1 MKPIVL
7 FSFLISVSLN
17 AQNCMISLEAL
28 DVLEYK
34 YSSEQL
40 GYKGPVKHVTGIHE
54 TQNEAGE
61 FEIIHRVW
69 GDHFLID
76 RLNFNEKGNLTAMYQ
91 EDSSGDT
98 MVVIQIEYDAQQRI
112 SKVAEYEMNIWKKH
126 EPFMGPNWTSRTLQ
140 YTYKD
145 QRIHSVLAIG
155 EWQIGP
161 YGDTCQVDYIY
172 DGDLLVEKKVFN
184 IGVYKKTLL
193 NTRRYSYDQKSKAL
207 IKMDLSIDTS
217 GHSKGTYIYNYKT
230 NNAVLASKA
239 YSSSLNEEWDKEAIW
254 YYDDKG
260 NQKSYVSGDT
270 LGDYW
275 YCYKSFNYNE
285 FNDVVSEY
293 SNSEYDGRHH
303 LNTKYSYIYDD
314 KNNWTIQNKSIQYY
328 IDFDDVTDRVD
339 NYRTRRKITY
349 YKL

>member
-76 RLNFNEKGNLTAMYQ
+76 RLNFNEKGNLTTMYQ

-98 MVVIQIEYDAQQRI
+98 MVVIQIEYDAQDRI
-112 SKVAEYEMNIWKKH
+112 SKIAEHEMNIWKKH
-126 EPFMGPNWTSRTLQ
+126 EPFKGENWSSRTLE
-140 YTYKD
+140 YSYKN
-145 QRIHSVLAIG
+145 QRIQSVLVIG
-155 EWQIGP
+155 QWQIGP

-172 DGDLLVEKKVFN
+172 DGNLLTEQRVFSLRN
-184 IGVYKKTLL
+184 GKTLL
-193 NTRRYSYDQKSKAL
+193 KTRRYSYSPKNSQL
-207 IKMDLSIDTS
+207 IKVVVGIDTS
-217 GHSKGTYIYNYKT
+217 GKSTGTYQYNYGL
-230 NNAVLASKA
+230 NNSILASKVFT
-239 YSSSLNEEWDKEAIW
+239 SSLDEDWDKEGKW
-254 YYDDKG
+254 YYDSQG
-260 NQKSYVSGDT
+260 NLKSYISGDT
-270 LGDYW
+270 LADYW
-275 YCYKSFNYNE
+275 YCYKSFNHNQL
-285 FNDVVSEY
+285 NDVLSEY

>member
-28 DVLEYK
+28 DLLEYK

-76 RLNFNEKGNLTAMYQ
+76 RLNFNEKGNLTTMYQ

-98 MVVIQIEYDAQQRI
+98 MVVIQIEYDAQDRI
-112 SKVAEYEMNIWKKH
+112 SKIAEHEMNIWKKH
-126 EPFMGPNWTSRTLQ
+126 EPFKGENWSSRTLE
-140 YTYKD
+140 YSYKN
-145 QRIHSVLAIG
+145 QRIQSVLVIG
-155 EWQIGP
+155 QWQIGP

-172 DGDLLVEKKVFN
+172 DGDLLTEKRVFSLRN
-184 IGVYKKTLL
+184 GKTLL
-193 NTRRYSYDQKSKAL
+193 NARRYNYSPKNSQL
-207 IKMDLSIDTS
+207 IKVVVGIDTS
-217 GHSKGTYIYNYKT
+217 GKSTGTYQYNYGL
-230 NNAVLASKA
+230 NNSILASKVFT
-239 YSSSLNEEWDKEAIW
+239 SSLDEDWDKEGKW
-254 YYDDKG
+254 YYDTQG
-260 NQKSYVSGDT
+260 NLKSYISGDT
-270 LGDYW
+270 LADYW
-275 YCYKSFNYNE
+275 YCYKSFNHNQL
-285 FNDVVSEY
+285 NDVLSEY

-303 LNTKYSYIYDD
+303 LNTTYTYIYDD

-328 IDFDDVTDRVD
+328 IDFDDVTDRVE

>member
-76 RLNFNEKGNLTAMYQ
+76 RLNFNEKGNLTTMYQ

-98 MVVIQIEYDAQQRI
+98 MVVIQIEYDAQDRI
-112 SKVAEYEMNIWKKH
+112 SKIAEHEMNIWKKH
-126 EPFMGPNWTSRTLQ
+126 EPFKGENWSSRTLE
-140 YTYKD
+140 YSYKN
-145 QRIHSVLAIG
+145 QRIQSVLVIG
-155 EWQIGP
+155 QWQIGP

-172 DGDLLVEKKVFN
+172 DGNLLTEQRVFSLRN
-184 IGVYKKTLL
+184 GKTLL
-193 NTRRYSYDQKSKAL
+193 KTRRYSYSPKNSQL
-207 IKMDLSIDTS
+207 IKVVVGIDTS
-217 GHSKGTYIYNYKT
+217 GKSTGTYQYNYGL
-230 NNAVLASKA
+230 NNSILASKVFT
-239 YSSSLNEEWDKEAIW
+239 SSLDEDWDKEGKW
-254 YYDDKG
+254 YYDSQG
-260 NQKSYVSGDT
+260 NLKSYISGDT
-270 LGDYW
+270 LADYW
-275 YCYKSFNYNE
+275 YCYKSFNHNQL
-285 FNDVVSEY
+285 NDVLSEY

-339 NYRTRRKITY
+339 NYRTRRKIAY

>member
-76 RLNFNEKGNLTAMYQ
+76 RLNFNEKGNLTTMYQ

-98 MVVIQIEYDAQQRI
+98 MVVIQIEYDAQDRI
-112 SKVAEYEMNIWKKH
+112 SKIAEHEMNIWKKH
-126 EPFMGPNWTSRTLQ
+126 EPFKGENWSSRTLE
-140 YTYKD
+140 YSYKN
-145 QRIHSVLAIG
+145 QRIQSVLVIG
-155 EWQIGP
+155 QWQIGP

-172 DGDLLVEKKVFN
+172 DGNLLTEQRVFSLRS
-184 IGVYKKTLL
+184 GKTLL
-193 NTRRYSYDQKSKAL
+193 KTRRYSYSPKNSQL
-207 IKMDLSIDTS
+207 IKVVVGIDTFGKS
-217 GHSKGTYIYNYKT
+217 TGTYQYNYGL
-230 NNAVLASKA
+230 NNSILASKVFT
-239 YSSSLNEEWDKEAIW
+239 SSLDEDWDKEGKW
-254 YYDDKG
+254 YYDSQG
-260 NQKSYVSGDT
+260 NLKSYISGDT
-270 LGDYW
+270 LADYW
-275 YCYKSFNYNE
+275 YCYKSFNHNQL
-285 FNDVVSEY
+285 NDVLSEY

>member
-28 DVLEYK
+28 DLLEYK

-76 RLNFNEKGNLTAMYQ
+76 RLNFNEKGNLTTMYQ

-98 MVVIQIEYDAQQRI
+98 MVVIQIEYDAQHRI
-112 SKVAEYEMNIWKKH
+112 SKVAEHEMNIWKKH
-126 EPFMGPNWTSRTLQ
+126 KPFKGENWSSRTLQ
-140 YTYKD
+140 YSYKN
-145 QRIHSVLAIG
+145 QRIQYVLVIG
-155 EWQIGP
+155 QWQIGP

-172 DGDLLVEKKVFN
+172 DGDLLTEQRVFSMRN
-184 IGVYKKTLL
+184 GKTLL
-193 NTRRYSYDQKSKAL
+193 NRRRYSYSPKNSQL
-207 IKMDLSIDTS
+207 IKVVLSIDTS
-217 GHSKGTYIYNYKT
+217 GKSTGTYQYNYGL
-230 NNAVLASKA
+230 NNSTLVSKA
-239 YSSSLNEEWDKEAIW
+239 FTSSLDEDWDKEGKW
-254 YYDDKG
+254 YYDTQG
-260 NQKSYVSGDT
+260 NLKSYISGDT
-270 LGDYW
+270 LADYW
-275 YCYKSFNYNE
+275 YCYKSFNHNQL
-285 FNDVVSEY
+285 NDVLSEY
-293 SNSEYDGRHH
+293 SNSEYDGRHN
-303 LNTKYSYIYDD
+303 LNSTYTYIYDD

>member
-76 RLNFNEKGNLTAMYQ
+76 RLNFNEKGNLTTMYQ

-98 MVVIQIEYDAQQRI
+98 MVVIQIEYDAQDRI
-112 SKVAEYEMNIWKKH
+112 SKIAEHEMNIWKKH
-126 EPFMGPNWTSRTLQ
+126 EPFKGENWSSRTLE
-140 YTYKD
+140 YSYKN
-145 QRIHSVLAIG
+145 QRIQSVLVIG
-155 EWQIGP
+155 QWQIGP

-172 DGDLLVEKKVFN
+172 DGNLLTEQRVFSLRN
-184 IGVYKKTLL
+184 GKTLL
-193 NTRRYSYDQKSKAL
+193 KTRRYSYSPKNSQL
-207 IKMDLSIDTS
+207 IKVVVAIDTFGKS
-217 GHSKGTYIYNYKT
+217 TGTYQYNYGL
-230 NNAVLASKA
+230 NNSILASKVFT
-239 YSSSLNEEWDKEAIW
+239 SSLDEDWDKEGKW
-254 YYDDKG
+254 YYDSQG
-260 NQKSYVSGDT
+260 NLKSYISGDT
-270 LGDYW
+270 LADYW
-275 YCYKSFNYNE
+275 YCYKSFNHNQL
-285 FNDVVSEY
+285 NDVLSEY

>member
-76 RLNFNEKGNLTAMYQ
+76 RLNFNEKGNLTTMYQ

-98 MVVIQIEYDAQQRI
+98 MVVIQIEYDAQDRI
-112 SKVAEYEMNIWKKH
+112 SKIAEHEMNIWKKH
-126 EPFMGPNWTSRTLQ
+126 EPFKGENWSSRTLE
-140 YTYKD
+140 YSYKN
-145 QRIHSVLAIG
+145 QRIQSVLVIG
-155 EWQIGP
+155 QWQIGP

-172 DGDLLVEKKVFN
+172 DGNLLTEQRVFSLRN
-184 IGVYKKTLL
+184 GKTLL
-193 NTRRYSYDQKSKAL
+193 KTRRYSYSPKNSQL
-207 IKMDLSIDTS
+207 IKVVVGIDTS
-217 GHSKGTYIYNYKT
+217 GKSTGTYQYNYGL
-230 NNAVLASKA
+230 NNSILASKVFT
-239 YSSSLNEEWDKEAIW
+239 SSLDEDWDKEGKW
-254 YYDDKG
+254 YYDSQG
-260 NQKSYVSGDT
+260 NLKTYISGDT
-270 LGDYW
+270 LADYW
-275 YCYKSFNYNE
+275 YCYKSFNHNQL
-285 FNDVVSEY
+285 NDVLSEY

>member
-1 MKPIVL
+1 
-7 FSFLISVSLN
+7 
-17 AQNCMISLEAL
+17 MI
-28 DVLEYK
+28 
-34 YSSEQL
+34 
-40 GYKGPVKHVTGIHE
+40 IHE

-76 RLNFNEKGNLTAMYQ
+76 RLNFNEKGNLTTMYQ

-98 MVVIQIEYDAQQRI
+98 MVVIQIEYDAQDRI
-112 SKVAEYEMNIWKKH
+112 SKIAEHEMNIWKKH
-126 EPFMGPNWTSRTLQ
+126 EPFKGENWSSRTLE
-140 YTYKD
+140 YSYKN
-145 QRIHSVLAIG
+145 QRIQSVLVIG
-155 EWQIGP
+155 QWQIGP

-172 DGDLLVEKKVFN
+172 DGNLLTEQRVFSLRN
-184 IGVYKKTLL
+184 GKTLL
-193 NTRRYSYDQKSKAL
+193 KTRRYSYSPKNSQL
-207 IKMDLSIDTS
+207 IKVVVGIDTFGKS
-217 GHSKGTYIYNYKT
+217 TGTYQYNYGL
-230 NNAVLASKA
+230 NNSILASKVFT
-239 YSSSLNEEWDKEAIW
+239 SSLDEDWDKEGKW
-254 YYDDKG
+254 YYDSQG
-260 NQKSYVSGDT
+260 NLKSYISGDT
-270 LGDYW
+270 LADYW
-275 YCYKSFNYNE
+275 YCYKSFNHNQL
-285 FNDVVSEY
+285 NDVLSEY

>member
-28 DVLEYK
+28 DLLEYK

-76 RLNFNEKGNLTAMYQ
+76 RLNFNEKGNLTTMYQ

-98 MVVIQIEYDAQQRI
+98 MVVIQIEYDAQDRI
-112 SKVAEYEMNIWKKH
+112 SKIAEHEMNIWKKH
-126 EPFMGPNWTSRTLQ
+126 EPFKGENWSSRTLE
-140 YTYKD
+140 YSYKN
-145 QRIHSVLAIG
+145 QRIQSVLVIG
-155 EWQIGP
+155 QWQIGP

-172 DGDLLVEKKVFN
+172 DGDLLTEQRVFSLRN
-184 IGVYKKTLL
+184 GKTLL
-193 NTRRYSYDQKSKAL
+193 NTRRYSYSPKNSQL
-207 IKMDLSIDTS
+207 IKVVVGIDTS
-217 GHSKGTYIYNYKT
+217 GKSTGTYQYNYGL
-230 NNAVLASKA
+230 NNSILESKVFT
-239 YSSSLNEEWDKEAIW
+239 SSLDEDWNKEGKW
-254 YYDDKG
+254 YYDTQG
-260 NQKSYVSGDT
+260 NLKSYISGDT
-270 LGDYW
+270 LADYW
-275 YCYKSFNYNE
+275 YCYKSFNHNQL
-285 FNDVVSEY
+285 NDVLSEY

-303 LNTKYSYIYDD
+303 LNKIYTYIYDD

-328 IDFDDVTDRVD
+328 IDFDDVTDRVE

>member
-76 RLNFNEKGNLTAMYQ
+76 RLNFNEKGNLTTMYQ

-98 MVVIQIEYDAQQRI
+98 MVVIQIEYDAQDRI
-112 SKVAEYEMNIWKKH
+112 SKIAEHEMNIWKKH
-126 EPFMGPNWTSRTLQ
+126 EPFKGENWSSRTLE
-140 YTYKD
+140 YSYKN
-145 QRIHSVLAIG
+145 QRIQSVLVIG
-155 EWQIGP
+155 QWQIGP

-172 DGDLLVEKKVFN
+172 DGNLLTEQSVFSLRN
-184 IGVYKKTLL
+184 GKTLL
-193 NTRRYSYDQKSKAL
+193 KTRRYSYSPKNSQL
-207 IKMDLSIDTS
+207 IKVVVGIDTFGKS
-217 GHSKGTYIYNYKT
+217 TGTYQYNYGL
-230 NNAVLASKA
+230 NNSILASKVFT
-239 YSSSLNEEWDKEAIW
+239 SSLDEDWDKEGKW
-254 YYDDKG
+254 YYDSQG
-260 NQKSYVSGDT
+260 NLKSYISGDT
-270 LGDYW
+270 LADYW
-275 YCYKSFNYNE
+275 YCYKSFNHNQL
-285 FNDVVSEY
+285 NDVLSEY

>member
-1 MKPIVL
+1 
-7 FSFLISVSLN
+7 
-17 AQNCMISLEAL
+17 MISLEAL

-76 RLNFNEKGNLTAMYQ
+76 RLNFNEKGNLTTMYQ

-98 MVVIQIEYDAQQRI
+98 MVVIQIEYDAQDRI
-112 SKVAEYEMNIWKKH
+112 SKIAEHEMNIWKKH
-126 EPFMGPNWTSRTLQ
+126 EPFKGENWSSRTLE
-140 YTYKD
+140 YSYKN
-145 QRIHSVLAIG
+145 QRIQSVLVIG
-155 EWQIGP
+155 QWQIGP

-172 DGDLLVEKKVFN
+172 DGNLLTEQSVFSLRN
-184 IGVYKKTLL
+184 GKTLL
-193 NTRRYSYDQKSKAL
+193 KTRRYSYSPKNSQL
-207 IKMDLSIDTS
+207 IKVVVGIDTFGKS
-217 GHSKGTYIYNYKT
+217 TGTYQYNYGL
-230 NNAVLASKA
+230 NNSILASKVFT
-239 YSSSLNEEWDKEAIW
+239 SSLDEDWDKEGKW
-254 YYDDKG
+254 YYDSQG
-260 NQKSYVSGDT
+260 NLKSYICGDT
-270 LGDYW
+270 LADYW
-275 YCYKSFNYNE
+275 YCYKSFNHNQL
-285 FNDVVSEY
+285 NDVLSEY